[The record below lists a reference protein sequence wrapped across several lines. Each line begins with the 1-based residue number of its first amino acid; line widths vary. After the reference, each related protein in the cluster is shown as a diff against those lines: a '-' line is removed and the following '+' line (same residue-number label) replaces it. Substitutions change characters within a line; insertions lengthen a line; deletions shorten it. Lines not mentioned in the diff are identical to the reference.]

1 MCVFFLNKKKMD
13 QIELE
18 LRVLELEG
26 QIKINKETCFY
37 PFLEDG

>member
-1 MCVFFLNKKKMD
+1 MCFFYKKKMD

-18 LRVLELEG
+18 YRVLELEG
-26 QIKINKETCFY
+26 QIRMEDNVFY